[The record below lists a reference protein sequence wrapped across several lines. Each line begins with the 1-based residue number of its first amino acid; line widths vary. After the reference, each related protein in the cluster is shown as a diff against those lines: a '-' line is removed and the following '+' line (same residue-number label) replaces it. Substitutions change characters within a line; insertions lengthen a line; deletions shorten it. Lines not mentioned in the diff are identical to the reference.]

1 MAKLVWDTEGQ
12 KTYETGVE
20 KCVLYPRASNGTY
33 PKGVAWNGITSIS
46 ENPSGAEASPLYADN
61 KKYLSLM
68 STEELALSVE
78 AYTYPEEYAEC
89 DGSAQ
94 AIDGVHVAQ
103 QRRKSFGLCY
113 KTLFGNDT
121 EGTDHGYKLHL
132 VFGCLASPSEKQFSS
147 VNESPEAISFSW
159 EINTTPIDVKGFKP
173 TALIT
178 IDSTKVNAAKLKA
191 LEDTLYG
198 TDTTE
203 AKLPLPSEV
212 LTILGV
218 NP

>member
-20 KCVLYPRASNGTY
+20 KCVVYPRASNGTY

-132 VFGCLASPSEKQFSS
+132 VYGCLASPSEKQFSS

-203 AKLPLPSEV
+203 AKLPLPI
-212 LTILGV
+212 TAIR
-218 NP
+218 

>member
-1 MAKLVWDTEGQ
+1 MAKLVWDAEGQ

-20 KCVLYPRASNGTY
+20 KCVLYLRASNGTY
-33 PKGVAWNGITSIS
+33 PKGVAWNGIATIS
-46 ENPSGAEASPLYADN
+46 ENPSGAEASSLYADN

-132 VFGCLASPSEKQFSS
+132 VYGCLASPSEKQFSS

-173 TALIT
+173 TALII

-203 AKLPLPSEV
+203 AKLPLPNEV

-218 NP
+218 AP

>member
-132 VFGCLASPSEKQFSS
+132 VYGCLASPSEKQFSS

-218 NP
+218 TP